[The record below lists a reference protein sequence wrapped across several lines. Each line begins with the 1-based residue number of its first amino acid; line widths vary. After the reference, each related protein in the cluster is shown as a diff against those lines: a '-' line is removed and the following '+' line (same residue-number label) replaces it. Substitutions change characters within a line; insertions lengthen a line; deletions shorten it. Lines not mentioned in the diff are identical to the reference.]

1 LRLPLTELVVI
12 AIGALLLLPSS
23 SNSKPTARRGEVSAV
38 YCIRDK
44 APPSHA
50 GDEPGAKLFAL
61 KALGYHHLKFGLDFS
76 DANGQMISIYGIAQ
90 RSVQNVWIY
99 RSEMTDP
106 YAKCEISIRRT
117 LRGAIVSS
125 NPKAPCKG
133 YGGYGTQIGVVN
145 FTHRYF
151 EKPVTFELDSRETF
165 YSARTAPRC

>member
-1 LRLPLTELVVI
+1 MRLPLTELVVI
-12 AIGALLLLPSS
+12 AIGALLLLPSA

-76 DANGQMISIYGIAQ
+76 DANGQMIGVYGIAQ
-90 RSVQNVWIY
+90 RRGQNVWIY

-106 YAKCEISIRRT
+106 YAKCEISIRRI
-117 LRGAIVSS
+117 LSGAIVSS
-125 NPKAPCKG
+125 NPRRPARGMAATGRK
-133 YGGYGTQIGVVN
+133 
-145 FTHRYF
+145 
-151 EKPVTFELDSRETF
+151 
-165 YSARTAPRC
+165 SA